1 MGRRPDLIGGGL
13 IRSAGG
19 WEKVSSLRKDGI
31 FQKSDERILG
41 GDDFVES
48 VLTEAD
54 EKFERQCALKSRGI
68 NLDHLFSVTAE
79 VFNIHPEEIR
89 GPSKRRTVSKAR
101 GLFCYWAV
109 QELGYSMT
117 ALARELRISL
127 PTVSVAT
134 RKGEKLAREK
144 NLDLIRCLN
153 INI

>member
-41 GDDFVES
+41 DGNFVES

-79 VFNIHPEEIR
+79 GFNIHPEEIR

-101 GLFCYWAV
+101 GLFATGRCK
-109 QELGYSMT
+109 
-117 ALARELRISL
+117 SL
-127 PTVSVAT
+127 DIP
-134 RKGEKLAREK
+134 
-144 NLDLIRCLN
+144 
-153 INI
+153 